1 MTLDPIML
9 RRPAMPRKHPFAGRH
24 ETLAVLALIAAAL
37 FWSGNFIA
45 GRALRDDIG
54 PVALNLVRWGLCLAL
69 LLPLVSGRLVRH
81 RRVVLREW
89 RLLLGLGAT
98 GIATF
103 HTLTYQAL
111 SHTTAVNALL
121 ILALAPAAIMAGAR
135 LTGDSRPGAL
145 QWMGCLVSLAGAG
158 VLITRADPSRL
169 HIMGVNPGDLWM
181 LAAVLVWTVYSL
193 LLRRRPADLPQD
205 VTLAASIAVALAM
218 LVPAFLV
225 TGATLPRAPGPGTV
239 AAILYIA
246 VFASLVAF
254 LLWSF
259 GVNEIGAAR
268 AGQFVYLMPVFG
280 PVLAVVI
287 LGERLGPAQIAGGLC
302 VLAGIALVNRPP
314 RARHAMRRDRRA

>member
-1 MTLDPIML
+1 MSGT
-9 RRPAMPRKHPFAGRH
+9 HPSAGRH
-24 ETLAVLALIAAAL
+24 ARTETLAILALVAAAL

-69 LLPLVSGRLVRH
+69 FLPLVSGKLVRH
-81 RRVVLREW
+81 RHVVLREW

-98 GIATF
+98 GIAAF

-145 QWMGCLVSLAGAG
+145 QWIGCLVSLAGAA
-158 VLITRADPSRL
+158 VLITRADLPAL
-169 HIMGVNPGDLWM
+169 QAVGVNPGDLWM

-193 LLRRRPADLPQD
+193 FLRRRPPDLPQD
-205 VTLAASIAVALAM
+205 VTLAASIAIALVLLAP
-218 LVPAFLV
+218 VFLF
-225 TGATLPRAPGPGTV
+225 TDATLPRAPNPGAV

-254 LLWSF
+254 LLWSY
-259 GVNEIGAAR
+259 GVTEIGAAR

-280 PVLAVVI
+280 PVLAIAI
-287 LGERLGPAQIAGGLC
+287 LGETVTPAQIAGAIC
-302 VLAGIALVNRPP
+302 VFAGIILVNRPQRAPSAAP
-314 RARHAMRRDRRA
+314 RRTRTDRKA

>member
-1 MTLDPIML
+1 MTGPT
-9 RRPAMPRKHPFAGRH
+9 PSAGRN
-24 ETLAVLALIAAAL
+24 ETLAALALGAAAL

-45 GRALRDDIG
+45 GRALRDDID
-54 PVALNLVRWGLCLAL
+54 PVALNLVRWGLCLVL
-69 LLPLVSGRLVRH
+69 FLPLVGGKLVRQ
-81 RRVVLREW
+81 RRVILREW
-89 RLLLGLGAT
+89 RLVLGLGAT
-98 GIATF
+98 GIAAF

-135 LTGDSRPGAL
+135 LTGDSRPGAV
-145 QWMGCLVSLAGAG
+145 QWAGCVVSLAGAA
-158 VLITRADPSRL
+158 VLITRADPARL
-169 HIMGVNPGDLWM
+169 HTVGLNPGDLWM
-181 LAAVLVWTVYSL
+181 LAAVFVWTVYSL

-205 VTLAASIAVALAM
+205 VTLAASIAVALA
-218 LVPAFLV
+218 LLIPAFLV
-225 TGATLPRAPGPGTV
+225 TGAAVPRAPGPGAV

-287 LGERLGPAQIAGGLC
+287 LGETLGPAQIAGGLC

-314 RARHAMRRDRRA
+314 RARRTIRRDRRL

>member
-1 MTLDPIML
+1 
-9 RRPAMPRKHPFAGRH
+9 MPGPPPSAGRH

-45 GRALRDDIG
+45 GRALRGDID
-54 PVALNLVRWGLCLAL
+54 PVALNLLRWGLCLAL
-69 LLPLVSGRLVRH
+69 LLPLVARRLVRH
-81 RRVVLREW
+81 RCVVLRAW
-89 RLLLGLGAT
+89 RLLVGLGAT
-98 GIATF
+98 GIAAF

-111 SHTTAVNALL
+111 SQTTAVNALL

-135 LTGDSRPGAL
+135 LTGDSRPGAV
-145 QWMGCLVSLAGAG
+145 QWMGCLISLAGAG

-169 HIMGVNPGDLWM
+169 HTAGVNPGDMWM
-181 LAAVLVWTVYSL
+181 LAAVLVWTAYAL

-205 VTLAASIAVALAM
+205 VTLAASIAVALAL
-218 LVPAFLV
+218 LVPAFFV
-225 TGATLPRAPGPGTV
+225 TGATLPRAPDPGAV

-287 LGERLGPAQIAGGLC
+287 LGETLGPAQIAGGLC
-302 VLAGIALVNRPP
+302 VLAGIGLVNRPP
-314 RARHAMRRDRRA
+314 RARHAIRRDRRA